1 MWQCTGPG
9 PFLEQCFSYCHAAF
23 AGPWVLGLG
32 FWWTCLSHVSFL
44 LDRQHPLPPTSSNDP
59 LCTCLLSTKPPW
71 TKLCMWGCPCAGA
84 GHSHLPL
91 LLSSLT
97 RPTLAA
103 VFGTSFEQGGLLPG
117 TRPGLWSA
125 VRSYHGS
132 TKQSWF
138 QFHFPL
144 AQRGVSYSWRCLFSP
159 HYSLLAKSKPE
170 KQADKLNKLF
180 VSHCLTQWKH
190 WSPRGLCESTRSAK
204 PWLRMCPASV
214 KYLSTGHKSN
224 SPMSNINPHTPFLR
238 NGFLES

>member
-91 LLSSLT
+91 LLSSHSPRWQLCLAPALSRVGSSLGPDLACDLQWEATTVAQNSLGFNFISLWHKGEFLT
-97 RPTLAA
+97 
-103 VFGTSFEQGGLLPG
+103 PG
-117 TRPGLWSA
+117 DA
-125 VRSYHGS
+125 
-132 TKQSWF
+132 F
-138 QFHFPL
+138 FPL
-144 AQRGVSYSWRCLFSP
+144 II
-159 HYSLLAKSKPE
+159 
-170 KQADKLNKLF
+170 
-180 VSHCLTQWKH
+180 
-190 WSPRGLCESTRSAK
+190 LC
-204 PWLRMCPASV
+204 
-214 KYLSTGHKSN
+214 
-224 SPMSNINPHTPFLR
+224 
-238 NGFLES
+238 